1 MPPLK
6 QALDELVT
14 ANRILAH
21 EQVVD
26 AFGHVSIR
34 HPEAP
39 DRYLMSRARA
49 PECIELADLM
59 EFTLDGT
66 PIESSARKAYAER
79 HIHGAIYETQPA
91 VRAIVHNHSPGII
104 PFGITG
110 TPLRP
115 VMHMCA
121 SMGARSP
128 DLGFAYGLRRH
139 QPPGD
144 EHGDGPRPCSDPRPR
159 LRWPSCAATVAS
171 SPAVRCARS
180 SSTPIY
186 LELNA
191 ELQMKA
197 AVPRRH
203 HLPQR
208 RRNRGGAR
216 HAQLV
221 HLRAG
226 LGVLVPASRAR
237 VRLPPDGRA
246 LGLVRY
252 GAPREAARGTRPPQA
267 TEPGPRRT
275 PRSRKTSAA
284 RAVRCGTPG
293 ARDSPF

>member
-1 MPPLK
+1 MPRLN

-66 PIESSARKAYAER
+66 PIESAGRKAYAER
-79 HIHGAIYETQPA
+79 HIHGAIYETNPGVGA
-91 VRAIVHNHSPGII
+91 VVHNHSPGII

-121 SMGARSP
+121 SMGTNVPTWDSRTRFGDTNLLVTDMDMAR
-128 DLGFAYGLRRH
+128 DLAAALGWRPVALMRGHGCVIAGSSLR
-139 QPPGD
+139 D
-144 EHGDGPRPCSDPRPR
+144 
-159 LRWPSCAATVAS
+159 VVFN
-171 SPAVRCARS
+171 AV
-180 SSTPIY
+180 Y

-191 ELQMKA
+191 DLQMKA
-197 AVPRRH
+197 STLGEITFLSDGEVDAILSTRRSFTYE
-203 HLPQR
+203 R
-208 RRNRGGAR
+208 AWERWCR
-216 HAQLV
+216 
-221 HLRAG
+221 RAG
-226 LGVLVPASRAR
+226 
-237 VRLPPDGRA
+237 
-246 LGLVRY
+246 
-252 GAPREAARGTRPPQA
+252 RPYDERPM
-267 TEPGPRRT
+267 
-275 PRSRKTSAA
+275 
-284 RAVRCGTPG
+284 
-293 ARDSPF
+293 